1 MNKKGFTI
9 TELIAVMTLL
19 AIIVAISFPNF
30 SSLTKKA
37 KSNYDSSTKVFL
49 KNAASM
55 YVNNNTSEVDTYL
68 QTNSTLCVPIGKLI
82 AYEYLDSDLKDS
94 SGNALNERQC
104 INITKTT
111 TNGKTKYN
119 YNVDNNDTVSASTDY
134 IPPVISFSNKTGES
148 NCSSFMNITATTK
161 ASIISEFKSKCEI
174 QVRDNIDTSLTA
186 NLKTTIKNK
195 KLFLEYN
202 SADTAGNKAIPL
214 KITLVAPEVIT
225 GTNQVLINED
235 YLMSSAGLIS
245 TIDGRSFNK
254 TNAGDAFIGYFYIN
268 GYTGPILVSENPDAV
283 TYDTLGNVFPYST
296 TIVYNDKT
304 YYVSNTGYFMA
315 GHITPTSGPALKLS
329 NDDLTLEAA
338 AEQLLEKAYGN

>member
-19 AIIVAISFPNF
+19 AIIIAISFPNF

-94 SGNALNERQC
+94 SGNAINERQC

-111 TNGKTKYN
+111 TNGKTRYN
-119 YNVDNNDTVSASTDY
+119 YNVDNNDTVSVSTDY

-148 NCSSFMNITATTK
+148 NCSSFMSVSATTLST
-161 ASIISEFKSKCEI
+161 AVSEFESKCEI
-174 QVRDNIDTSLTA
+174 QVKDNVDTTLNA
-186 NLKTTIKNK
+186 NLKTTLKNK

-202 SADTAGNKAIPL
+202 STDTAGNKAIPL
-214 KITLVAPEVIT
+214 KITLTSSETI
-225 GTNQVLINED
+225 IND
-235 YLMSSAGLIS
+235 
-245 TIDGRSFNK
+245 
-254 TNAGDAFIGYFYIN
+254 
-268 GYTGPILVSENPDAV
+268 
-283 TYDTLGNVFPYST
+283 NV
-296 TIVYNDKT
+296 
-304 YYVSNTGYFMA
+304 
-315 GHITPTSGPALKLS
+315 
-329 NDDLTLEAA
+329 
-338 AEQLLEKAYGN
+338 Q